1 MEPVLTRGFSAY
13 FVCCSCEANTW
24 ENFRNSCRKQN
35 GNQNGNVEI
44 VNSNLLDSL
53 QRPVMLSR
61 SGHQRCSV
69 RNDVL
74 KNFAKLTGKYLCQG
88 LFFNKVAGRPAILLK
103 ERPWHRCFPVTFA
116 KFFLQSTS
124 GRLLLV
130 IIKIIFYLMTSLLKP
145 MRNMTYFLVAFIVY
159 L

>member
-44 VNSNLLDSL
+44 VNSNLLESL
-53 QRPVMLSR
+53 QRPIMLSR
-61 SGHQRCSV
+61 GSHQRCSV
-69 RNDVL
+69 RNGV
-74 KNFAKLTGKYLCQG
+74 KKISQNSQENTFARVS
-88 LFFNKVAGRPAILLK
+88 FNKVAGRPAILLR

-116 KFFLQSTS
+116 KFLKHF
-124 GRLLLV
+124 
-130 IIKIIFYLMTSLLKP
+130 FYRAPLEDCFWLS
-145 MRNMTYFLVAFIVY
+145 
-159 L
+159 